1 MKKVLVSLC
10 LCLAL
15 CFGLA
20 ACAAKLPDDVAGH
33 YKMSAVSGT
42 VSGVTITMDSYE
54 YFELIL
60 EKDGSATVR
69 SKGVGAGAIAYE
81 AKGTAVY
88 EEGKIKLTTTNG
100 SSSVTEE
107 YTYDDGVITYSVNTQ
122 GMNFTITFTKEA

>member
-1 MKKVLVSLC
+1 MKKVLVSLS

-15 CFGLA
+15 CLGLA

-42 VSGVTITMDSYE
+42 VGGVSISMDSYE

-69 SKGVGAGAIAYE
+69 SKGAGAGASAYE

-88 EEGKIKLTTTNG
+88 EDGKIKLTTTSG

-107 YTYDDGVITYSVNTQ
+107 YAYSDGVITYSVDTDA
-122 GMNFTITFTKEA
+122 MTFTITFTKEA